1 MKEIIIGERGQKE
14 NMTTKKYCDD
24 CETLVYHKNLVCP
37 HCLTSL
43 GDTQLPLDE
52 LVKKTERKM
61 DRKEQDKYEFR
72 SKFWQENKHKI
83 ERK

>member
-1 MKEIIIGERGQKE
+1 MDWEEVV
-14 NMTTKKYCDD
+14 MTTKKYCDD

-43 GDTQLPLDE
+43 DDVQLPLDE